1 MNAARRRTPFPRCLT
16 NSNFGAVNP
25 DGNHRRNNLNSIS
38 PDSVLKLFRQNAFL
52 DLRKLAFQLGVDTA
66 SSMLTAVIGNLQR
79 NGKIRRIGGK
89 GRHTM
94 FVLATFEA

>member
-1 MNAARRRTPFPRCLT
+1 MNVARRGSPFPRCLT
-16 NSNFGAVNP
+16 NPYLRVVNP

-52 DLRKLAFQLGVDTA
+52 DLRKLGYQLGVDTA
-66 SSMLTAVIGNLQR
+66 SSMLTAVIGNLER

-89 GRHTM
+89 GRHTL
-94 FVLATFEA
+94 FVLATFEG

>member
-1 MNAARRRTPFPRCLT
+1 MSIRAEHFRRD
-16 NSNFGAVNP
+16 SV
-25 DGNHRRNNLNSIS
+25 NSIS
-38 PDSVLKLFRQNAFL
+38 NESVLNVFRQNAFL

-89 GRHTM
+89 GRHAL
-94 FVLATFEA
+94 FVLATFEG